1 MKNRAALILSVMA
14 MAAAQVASAQNFNRL
29 GANLTGFEETPST
42 LSTTGN
48 GRFDALISGD
58 ETEIVYRLSYS
69 DLEGAVTQ
77 AHIHLGQRAT
87 TGGISVWLCGNP
99 SETTTPPITP
109 PAGTP
114 LCPPSPATVEGTIT
128 AANVVG
134 PTGQGIAPGEF
145 EELLRA
151 IRAGAT
157 YANVHSTTRPGG
169 EIRNQIS
176 AGSSQSR

>member
-1 MKNRAALILSVMA
+1 MKTRAALVLSIVT

-29 GANLTGFEETPST
+29 GANLVGFEETPQT

-48 GRFDALISGD
+48 GRFDALINGD
-58 ETEIVYRLSYS
+58 ETEIVYQLSYS

-87 TGGISVWLCGNP
+87 TGSIVVFFCTNLGNG
-99 SETTTPPITP
+99 
-109 PAGTP
+109 PAGTQP
-114 LCPPSPATVEGTIT
+114 CPPAPATISGTIT
-128 AANVVG
+128 ALDVTAG
-134 PTGQGIAPGEF
+134 ATGQGLTAGEF

-169 EIRNQIS
+169 EIRNQIGV
-176 AGSSQSR
+176 GSSHSH